1 MLRLRELVAY
11 AMDLSSFFCP
21 IHLVRKSAGICS
33 SGICRAR

>member
-21 IHLVRKSAGICS
+21 IRPTCHRVVLGTN
-33 SGICRAR
+33 